1 MSPPSSEVRWFANVC
16 EENSDRKKKKKLFET
31 VVENVS
37 IDSKFMSEE
46 PVSKESV
53 NNIIRKYQNHPRAW

>member
-1 MSPPSSEVRWFANVC
+1 MFAMKTQI
-16 EENSDRKKKKKLFET
+16 EKKKKKLFET
-31 VVENVS
+31 VVENVN

-53 NNIIRKYQNHPRAW
+53 NNIIRKYQNHPRT